1 MTTRSKKQAET
12 IIDEAALEKTSSCS
26 MEVSENV
33 VDPDILKMVAFT
45 MRESRTVRE
54 ISEALG
60 IPLVKTY
67 NLVDW
72 MEEHG
77 LLVEVGKVRTA
88 LHGKATRYLS
98 TVKSGSI
105 ELENN
110 RLVIKCHYK
119 DGSTRVC
126 DTYLVSNTRNTEK

>member
-1 MTTRSKKQAET
+1 
-12 IIDEAALEKTSSCS
+12 L
-26 MEVSENV
+26 EVSENV
-33 VDPDILKMVAFT
+33 VDIDVLKIVAFT
-45 MRESRTVRE
+45 IKDARTVRE
-54 ISEALG
+54 ISEAMG

-72 MEEHG
+72 MEEHS

-88 LHGKATRYLS
+88 LHGHATRYIS

-110 RLVIKCHYK
+110 RLVIKCVHK
-119 DGSTRVC
+119 DGSTKVC
-126 DTYLVSNTRNTEK
+126 DTYLVSNTSTE